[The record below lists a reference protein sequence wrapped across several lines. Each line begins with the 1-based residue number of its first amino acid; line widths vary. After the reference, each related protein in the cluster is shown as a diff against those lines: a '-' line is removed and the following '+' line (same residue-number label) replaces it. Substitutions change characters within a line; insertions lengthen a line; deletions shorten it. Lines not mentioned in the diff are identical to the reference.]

1 MKAIGWEENEEG
13 RKQAYENIL
22 ADPDVTD
29 KKRHSTQLRLNT
41 ALTDIKT
48 LKPKMNESKT
58 DI

>member
-1 MKAIGWEENEEG
+1 M
-13 RKQAYENIL
+13 KQAYENTL

-29 KKRHSTQLRLNT
+29 KKKHSTQLRLNT